1 MPTKEFTYEIVRTVG
16 ILSTNKSGWNR
27 ELNVI
32 SWNGGKP
39 KWDLR
44 DWAPEHAK
52 MSKGIS
58 LSGEELAV
66 LRELMEEVDPYEIE
80 D

>member
-1 MPTKEFTYEIVRTVG
+1 MATKEFKFEIKKHIG

-27 ELNVI
+27 ELNVL
-32 SWNGGKP
+32 SWNDGKP

-44 DWAPEHAK
+44 DWTPEHDK

-58 LSGEELAV
+58 LNAEELAILKEV
-66 LRELMEEVDPYEIE
+66 IEELDPYSIE
-80 D
+80 E